1 MGSSLGKSIFVT
13 AMTGSTCG
21 VKVLIF
27 CSMTACFSGTEG
39 AEWAISCSEMTTPE
53 KSRWRD
59 TASLCDSR
67 SSMEPETVAAE
78 RPAATSRLEQ
88 ISERQIIVV
97 VPAQTGRDVIR
108 PGLRCFESRE
118 NVGRELVHNV
128 TRIAQVAA
136 NAVGHEVRG
145 AIFFLAAEKVE

>member
-1 MGSSLGKSIFVT
+1 
-13 AMTGSTCG
+13 MTGSTCG
-21 VKVLIF
+21 VKGLFF
-27 CSMTACFSGTEG
+27 CSMTACFSGMG
-39 AEWAISCSEMTTPE
+39 ATGCAISCSEMTTPE

-59 TASLCDSR
+59 TASLRDSR

-118 NVGRELVHNV
+118 NVGCELVHNV
-128 TRIAQVAA
+128 TRIAQAAA
-136 NAVGHEVRG
+136 NAVGHEIRG
-145 AIFFLAAEKVE
+145 AIFFLVSLICVLKSACWEQGY